1 MLTAS
6 LDMGQI
12 AETLDSMTTQLAGF
26 PQEMANELT
35 NWQAEDMRRKYPNTV
50 LRGSEA
56 TTIIWPTSRLPQ
68 KKIRPGAARLAMRRA
83 ARAVSGMR
91 TRIRSRRPILREELF
106 EKLDERMVRLMGECL
121 QWR

>member
-12 AETLDSMTTQLAGF
+12 AQTLDSMAAQLAGF
-26 PQEMANELT
+26 PQEMADELT
-35 NWQAEDMRRKYPNTV
+35 NWQTEDMRRKYPNTV

-56 TTIIWPTSRLPQ
+56 TTVIWPRSRLSQ
-68 KKIRPGAARLAMRRA
+68 KKTRTGVARLAIRRA
-83 ARAVSGMR
+83 VRAMPRMR
-91 TRIRSRRPILREELF
+91 IKSRRPILREELF
-106 EKLDERMVRLMGECL
+106 EKLDERMVRLMGGRL